1 VSRETWEALTDA
13 ELQAQLEANHIG
25 KATAERWVKHRSE
38 PGASY
43 MIHLT
48 LEGDDE

>member
-1 VSRETWEALTDA
+1 MREKTWETLTDA
-13 ELQAQLEANHIG
+13 ELQATLEANHIG

-38 PGASY
+38 SGSQY
-43 MIHLT
+43 MIQLT